1 MLSIGITTTQQQ
13 EFIMNNTPQFSNS
26 DLQRDS
32 LGDAL
37 NLNPEDIMSN
47 YDGDEQQPHTLV
59 IGNNLYRYIEEYN
72 RDHDRDLAM
81 ALLLKSMQDD
91 DGVTVNSMID
101 GDEIMTNLESIH
113 VDTDGSI
120 YVQVKDQD
128 GDYFAIP
135 VTQLVADGYE
145 IHAASPATVTKKES
159 IAEATLEAREKYILE
174 NRVTD
179 IRLGDY
185 VETIF
190 HKHRGRVTDISEWC
204 DAGNSNHWFRMQTPP
219 YDKAQKMERWIT
231 ILVHGGGSV
240 CVAESRATITSKFD
254 FVNPYADKYF
264 RDTPSFTSLQ
274 IDLIKELA
282 QPLVGDGDNHEYTR
296 GICELIADID
306 PKGNMCQEERAE
318 ELRVELTD

>member
-1 MLSIGITTTQQQ
+1 
-13 EFIMNNTPQFSNS
+13 MNIPQFSNS

-32 LGDAL
+32 LGDFIEMD
-37 NLNPEDIMSN
+37 PSDIKTFF
-47 YDGDEQQPHTLV
+47 DEQLDIPHGLE
-59 IGNNLYRYIEEYN
+59 IQDRSYFYIEEHN
-72 RDHDRDLAM
+72 RDYDRDLVM
-81 ALLLKSMQDD
+81 VLLLRALQNE
-91 DGVTVNSMID
+91 DGEQMLAMID
-101 GDEIMTNLESIH
+101 GDEVLVTIATIEREH
-113 VDTDGSI
+113 DGSL
-120 YVQVKDQD
+120 YVNVKDQD
-128 GDYFAIP
+128 GDYFAVPI
-135 VTQLVADGYE
+135 TALRAEGYE
-145 IHAASPATVTKKES
+145 NPAASPATKKES

-185 VETIF
+185 VETVF

-204 DAGNSNHWFRMQTPP
+204 DAGNTNAWFRAQNPP
-219 YDKAQKMERWIT
+219 YDKAQKMERWVT
-231 ILVHGGGSV
+231 ILVHEGGSV
-240 CVAESRATITSKFD
+240 CVAESRAAITSKFD

-306 PKGNMCQEERAE
+306 PKGNMAQEERAE